1 MAIYMVINWYGE
13 GCFKVTSGELTLVS
27 DPFES
32 GLGLTPPRFKTDII
46 LKTGPSGEYISEK
59 ESEGRN
65 IMGPGEYEVKGADIM
80 GYPSP
85 SGAVYYVKLEDAKL
99 VFLGGLAEK
108 ELPADTMAELRSAD
122 IMFVPVG
129 GKPYLDSDD
138 AASLIKKL
146 EPKVVIPCFYK
157 TPGLKRKADD
167 VKDFEKAFGQKAEP
181 QEKLTIK
188 AKDMTWE
195 GIKLVVLKI

>member
-1 MAIYMVINWYGE
+1 MIVTYQGAGA
-13 GCFKVTSGELTLVS
+13 FKISQGDLTLALNPQAKISADVTL
-27 DPFES
+27 F
-32 GLGLTPPRFKTDII
+32 TTDKSPAYAEASAGKAGFVID
-46 LKTGPSGEYISEK
+46 
-59 ESEGRN
+59 
-65 IMGPGEYEVKGADIM
+65 GPGEYEVKGADIM

-195 GIKLVVLKI
+195 GIKLVVLKV